1 MTRPRFSKRH
11 ASLTTEVICDA
22 IERHITTLDDPGFC
36 LVCGLE
42 HGGCE
47 PDMRGGECEACGTK
61 TVYGA
66 DEILLSVPWT

>member
-22 IERHITTLDDPGFC
+22 VERRMTTLDDLGFC

-47 PDMRGGECEACGTK
+47 PDMRGGSCEAGCGPH
-61 TVYGA
+61 VYGA
-66 DEILLSVPWT
+66 EEILLSLPS